1 MKILLTG
8 AGGQLAGA
16 ILDEFKNDEFKK
28 DEFKNDEFEKT
39 ELSGEAGLLALTHAQ
54 LDITDHR
61 AVDARVRQFRPDVI
75 INCAAYNHVD
85 RAEEDATAALMVN
98 AFAVRILGRAAADVG
113 AALVHYSTDFVF
125 DGETERPYS
134 EEDPPNP
141 RSVYAAS
148 KLLGEWFAGG
158 APQAYVLR
166 VESLFGGRA
175 AHGTVDRLIGDIKS
189 SRDVRVFV
197 DRTVSPSSVVDVAA
211 ATRALLQR
219 GAPGL
224 YHCVNTGHCTW
235 YELGEELIRLLDSR
249 ARLVPMQVQDLQLPA
264 ARPTFA
270 ALSNEKL
277 GRAAFTMPHWRDAL
291 ARHLQIA
298 R

>member
-16 ILDEFKNDEFKK
+16 ILDAFKNDEFKNDEFKK
-28 DEFKNDEFEKT
+28 DEFKNV
-39 ELSGEAGLLALTHAQ
+39 ELLGLTHSQ

-85 RAEEDATAALMVN
+85 LAEEDATAALMVN

-148 KLLGEWFAGG
+148 KLLGEWFARD
-158 APQAYVLR
+158 APEAYVLR

-175 AHGTVDRLIGDIKS
+175 AHGTVDRILEDIKAG
-189 SRDVRVFV
+189 RDVNVFV
-197 DRTVSPSSVVDVAA
+197 DRTVSPSYVVDVAR
-211 ATRALLQR
+211 ATRMLLER
-219 GAPGL
+219 RTPGL
-224 YHCVNTGHCTW
+224 YHCVGSGCCTW
-235 YELGEELIRLLDSR
+235 YELAEEMLRTVGGS
-249 ARLVPMQVQDLQLPA
+249 ARIVPVHVRDVELPA
-264 ARPTFA
+264 ARPRFA

-277 GRAAFTMPHWRDAL
+277 ARTAFTMPHWRDAL
-291 ARHLQIA
+291 GRYVHSLDRA
-298 R
+298 